1 MKSNYK
7 PLGKYIQPTD
17 ERNSALEELPLLGLS
32 VSKEF
37 FPTIANLVGT
47 DMKTYK
53 IVYRNQFTY
62 IADTSRRGDKI
73 AIALNDRYD
82 KMLVSQAYTPF
93 EVKDTNELE
102 PEYLMMWF
110 RRPEF
115 DRYVRFK
122 SHVSA
127 REIFDW
133 EEMCNTL
140 TYSPP
145 RQTTRNR
152 KRIQHHT
159 KPHKP

>member
-1 MKSNYK
+1 MKSSYK
-7 PLGKYIQPTD
+7 PLGKYIQPID
-17 ERNSALEELPLLGLS
+17 ERNIALEDLPLVGLS
-32 VSKEF
+32 VSKVF

-73 AIALNDRYD
+73 AISLNERFD

-110 RRPEF
+110 RRPELTDMPDLKATAAQEKF
-115 DRYVRFK
+115 LIGKKCATRFYPSPTLINNEK
-122 SHVSA
+122 S
-127 REIFDW
+127 
-133 EEMCNTL
+133 
-140 TYSPP
+140 
-145 RQTTRNR
+145 
-152 KRIQHHT
+152 
-159 KPHKP
+159 